1 MADKVITTFPQGEVE
16 FSKVL
21 GVDAQGNTVLIKTED
36 IALNSGNLVP
46 TNQRL
51 DANEVFGN
59 DTSTASWS
67 EFQGGNPTK
76 ENGAVKI
83 DTSSTQFQYSGIRAD
98 GLLSTL
104 TNGKT
109 YIIEVE
115 LLSSKSVTLYFTAA
129 GGVGVFPLSA
139 ISGEWFRNRIEVTMS
154 SSYTRLQI
162 SKNLGISYAN
172 DCYYLR
178 NFSIKEKT
186 AIDISDFKNNN
197 FFKGKKLSIIGD
209 SISTAEGHNAV
220 QLKVLQSDIDNSTEL
235 TAYPTKYDIGKTF
248 GGTEVTAEMVG
259 SELTFTPVAADL
271 GKEIGTPL
279 NYGNAF
285 DTIWWNQVS
294 NYLGMEVLANVSWS
308 GASISSHE
316 GDKEDYKTSYAWHPS
331 QIAKLAQRNSE
342 GVLETP
348 DVVIVYRG
356 TNDMSHSPYSKLGTF
371 SAEST
376 AVPQT
381 DVSGNDYNFKDA
393 YAILISKIRE
403 AYPKAVILIC
413 TLNVFKRITYDHFP
427 TRNGVYT
434 LPQLNNAIREVA
446 NVMGVGLIEFDKDG
460 ITFENC
466 YSEGYITDSATT
478 PTHPNAKGH
487 TQMAKK
493 AVADMQAY
501 ITSL

>member
-1 MADKVITTFPQGEVE
+1 MSNANNAD
-16 FSKVL
+16 
-21 GVDAQGNTVLIKTED
+21 
-36 IALNSGNLVP
+36 
-46 TNQRL
+46 
-51 DANEVFGN
+51 
-59 DTSTASWS
+59 
-67 EFQGGNPTK
+67 
-76 ENGAVKI
+76 
-83 DTSSTQFQYSGIRAD
+83 
-98 GLLSTL
+98 
-104 TNGKT
+104 
-109 YIIEVE
+109 
-115 LLSSKSVTLYFTAA
+115 YF
-129 GGVGVFPLSA
+129 
-139 ISGEWFRNRIEVTMS
+139 R
-154 SSYTRLQI
+154 
-162 SKNLGISYAN
+162 
-172 DCYYLR
+172 
-178 NFSIKEKT
+178 
-186 AIDISDFKNNN
+186 
-197 FFKGKKLSIIGD
+197 GKKLSIVGD
-209 SISTAEGHNAV
+209 SISTAAGYNAV
-220 QLKVLQSDIDNSTEL
+220 QLKVLQSDIDNSIEL

-248 GGTEVTAEMVG
+248 GGTEITAEMIG

-279 NYGNAF
+279 NYGN
-285 DTIWWNQVS
+285 DINTIWWNQVA
-294 NYLGMEVLANVSWS
+294 NYFGMSVLANVSWS

-316 GDKEDYKTSYAWHPS
+316 GDKDDYKCSYAWHPS

-356 TNDMSHSPYSKLGTF
+356 TNDLSHSPYSKIGTY

-381 DVSGNDYNFKDA
+381 DVSGSDFYFKDA

-403 AYPKAVILIC
+403 AYPKAIILIC

-446 NVMGVGLIEFDKDG
+446 NAMGVGLIEFDKDG

-493 AVADMQAY
+493 AVADMIKY
-501 ITSL
+501 IYSL

>member
-1 MADKVITTFPQGEVE
+1 MADKVITTFPQGEAAY
-16 FSKVL
+16 SKVL
-21 GVDAQGNTVLIKTED
+21 GVNAQGEVVLIKTED

-46 TNQRL
+46 TTQRL
-51 DANEVFGN
+51 DANEEFGT
-59 DTSTASWS
+59 DTTSAQWS
-67 EFQGGNPTK
+67 SFQNAALTVVDDYVNIGGLNPA
-76 ENGAVKI
+76 N
-83 DTSSTQFQYSGIRAD
+83 QYTGVRAD
-98 GLLSTL
+98 GILGLMAIGEDYVISFEYKSNKTVLFCL
-104 TNGKT
+104 TSLGSGFS
-109 YIIEVE
+109 EV
-115 LLSSKSVTLYFTAA
+115 
-129 GGVGVFPLSA
+129 LSA
-139 ISGEWFRNRIEVTMS
+139 NTEWEKATFEITMS
-154 SSYTRLQI
+154 STYTRVQI
-162 SKNLGISYAN
+162 GKNATTHQDGDYIH
-172 DCYYLR
+172 LR
-178 NFSIKEKT
+178 NFTIKPKIG
-186 AIDISDFKNNN
+186 IDISDFKNNN

-235 TAYPTKYDIGKTF
+235 KAYPTKYDIGKTY

-271 GKEIGTPL
+271 GKEIGAPL
-279 NYGNAF
+279 NYGNEF
-285 DTIWWNQVS
+285 DTIWWNQVA
-294 NYLGMEVLANVSWS
+294 NYFGMNVLANVSWS

-316 GDKEDYKTSYAWHPS
+316 GDKDDYKTSYAWHPA
-331 QIAKLAQRNSE
+331 QIAKLAQRNAE

-356 TNDMSHSPYSKLGTF
+356 TNDLSHSPYSKLGTF

-446 NVMGVGLIEFDKDG
+446 NAMGVGLIEFDKDG

>member
-1 MADKVITTFPQGEVE
+1 MADVAITTFPQGEAAY
-16 FSKVL
+16 SKVL

-46 TNQRL
+46 TDQRL
-51 DANEVFGN
+51 DSNEEFGN
-59 DTSTASWS
+59 DTSSAKWSPFQSAVLSVVDDYISIGGLNSVNQYTA
-67 EFQGGNPTK
+67 
-76 ENGAVKI
+76 V
-83 DTSSTQFQYSGIRAD
+83 RAD
-98 GLLSTL
+98 GLLGLLENGTDYEISFEYRSAKNILFCL
-104 TNGKT
+104 TALGSGFS
-109 YIIEVE
+109 EV
-115 LLSSKSVTLYFTAA
+115 LTASS
-129 GGVGVFPLSA
+129 
-139 ISGEWFRNRIEVTMS
+139 EWVKVKYTITMS
-154 SSYTRLQI
+154 STYTRMQI
-162 SKNLGISYAN
+162 GKAN
-172 DCYYLR
+172 TGYSEGDYIHLR
-178 NFSIKEKT
+178 NFTIKPKIG
-186 AIDISDFKNNN
+186 IDISDFKNNN
-197 FFKGKKLSIIGD
+197 FFKDKKLSIIGD

-285 DTIWWNQVS
+285 DTIWWNQVA
-294 NYLGMEVLANVSWS
+294 NYFGMNVLANVSWS

-316 GDKEDYKTSYAWHPS
+316 GDKDDYKTSYAWHPA
-331 QIAKLAQRNSE
+331 QIAKLAQRNAE

-356 TNDMSHSPYSKLGTF
+356 TNDLSHSPYSKLGTY

-413 TLNVFKRITYDHFP
+413 TLNVFKRITYDHYP

-434 LPQLNNAIREVA
+434 LPQLNNAIRDVA
-446 NVMGVGLIEFDKDG
+446 NAMGVGLIEFDKDG